1 MIPEYNNNNNNIKDN
16 KDYIFNNLKDK
27 FRLFNNNNKVIIIN

>member
-1 MIPEYNNNNNNIKDN
+1 VIPEYNNNNNNIKDN